1 MMAAGIA
8 QLKKLRGRSLRE
20 FGVRGRQE
28 LSKVSERWFGTRELS
43 DARLRREIMASA
55 RNGTATGSAAALLE
69 RRRASAHSF
78 LPAFTHREAIV
89 RLMAER
95 FGDDRAAII
104 DRAERAREGRF
115 DLLGLRDL
123 SFGQPIDWHLEPR
136 SGKRA
141 PLDHW
146 SRIDYL

>member
-20 FGVRGRQE
+20 LGVRGRQE
-28 LSKVSERWFGTRELS
+28 LSKVSERWLGTRELS
-43 DARLRREIMASA
+43 DARLRREITATA

-69 RRRASAHSF
+69 RRRTSAHAHSL
-78 LPAFTHREAIV
+78 LPSFTHREAIV

-95 FGDDRAAII
+95 FSADRARII
-104 DRAERAREGRF
+104 DRAERARAGRF
-115 DLLGLRDL
+115 DLLGLKDV

-136 SGKRA
+136 S
-141 PLDHW
+141 
-146 SRIDYL
+146 